1 MKILLLKALSEE
13 DFDHELQ
20 EIFLFFNS
28 GLDEFKLETQLKT
41 LAQIVDEKQVEIKD
55 AAKII

>member
-1 MKILLLKALSEE
+1 MKILLLKVLSEE

>member
-41 LAQIVDEKQVEIKD
+41 LAHIVDEKQVDIKD